1 MKITKERL
9 KEIIKEEMARVNEEE
24 LTLQSLE
31 PEVQEIMNK
40 LPVEDQAIILQFI
53 KLSGNEV

>member
-9 KEIIKEEMARVNEEE
+9 KEIIKEEMIRVNEEE

-31 PEVQEIMNK
+31 PEVQEVMNK
-40 LPVEDQAIILQFI
+40 LSVEDQAIILQFI
-53 KLSGNEV
+53 KLSGNEA

>member
-1 MKITKERL
+1 MKITKNRL
-9 KEIIKEEMARVNEEE
+9 KEIIKEEMTRVNEEE

-40 LPVEDQAIILQFI
+40 LSVEDQAIILQFI

>member
-9 KEIIKEEMARVNEEE
+9 KEIIKEEMIRVNEEE

-40 LPVEDQAIILQFI
+40 LSVEDQAIILQFI
-53 KLSGNEV
+53 KLSGNEA

>member
-40 LPVEDQAIILQFI
+40 LSVEDQAIILQFI